1 MEGWDLKHPARHSMT
16 FHDDSVSHEQDR
28 SVPSRDKLLF
38 QPNISINGLIDDET
52 VSFFLGRLE
61 TVRKDG
67 QDMIMELNTSGGDA
81 DAARRVAL
89 EVRLFRRH
97 SGRNAF
103 CVGKTKVYSAGV
115 TIFAA
120 FPKQNRFLT
129 EDAVLLVHERR
140 METSIA
146 LNGPMQSCIQ
156 VVREQLALLETS
168 QRLEMEGFRELVEGS
183 SLSADELYRQATQN
197 CYIHAAEAL
206 TLGMIGGV
214 LR

>member
-1 MEGWDLKHPARHSMT
+1 MA
-16 FHDDSVSHEQDR
+16 FHDDSISHERDGSAPGQ
-28 SVPSRDKLLF
+28 DKLLF

-61 TVRKDG
+61 TVRKNG

-81 DAARRVAL
+81 DAARRMAL
-89 EVRLFRRH
+89 EIRLFRRH
-97 SGRNAF
+97 SGRDAF

-120 FPKQNRFLT
+120 FPRQDRFLT

-146 LNGPMQSCIQ
+146 LNGPIRSCIQ
-156 VVREQLALLETS
+156 IVREQLALLETS

-183 SLSADELYRQATQN
+183 SLSADELYRRATEN
-197 CYIHAAEAL
+197 CYINAAEAL
-206 TLGMIGGV
+206 SLGMIGGI

>member
-1 MEGWDLKHPARHSMT
+1 MA
-16 FHDDSVSHEQDR
+16 FHDDSVSHER
-28 SVPSRDKLLF
+28 EGSAPGRDKLLF

-52 VSFFLGRLE
+52 LSFFLGRLE
-61 TVRKDG
+61 TVRKNG

-81 DAARRVAL
+81 DAARRMAL

-97 SGRNAF
+97 SGRDAF

-120 FPKQNRFLT
+120 FPRQDRFLT

-146 LNGPMQSCIQ
+146 LNGPIRSCIQ
-156 VVREQLALLETS
+156 IVREQLALLETS

-183 SLSADELYRQATQN
+183 SLSADELYRRATEN
-197 CYIHAAEAL
+197 CYINAAEAL
-206 TLGMIGGV
+206 SLGMIGGI

>member
-1 MEGWDLKHPARHSMT
+1 MA
-16 FHDDSVSHEQDR
+16 FHDDSVSHGRDGSAPGE
-28 SVPSRDKLLF
+28 DKLLF

-61 TVRKDG
+61 TVRKNG

-81 DAARRVAL
+81 DAARRMAL

-97 SGRNAF
+97 SGRDAF

-120 FPKQNRFLT
+120 FPTQDRFLT

-146 LNGPMQSCIQ
+146 LNGPIRSCIQ
-156 VVREQLALLETS
+156 IVREQLALLETS

-183 SLSADELYRQATQN
+183 SLSADELYRRATEN
-197 CYIHAAEAL
+197 CYINAAEAL
-206 TLGMIGGV
+206 SLGMIGGI

>member
-1 MEGWDLKHPARHSMT
+1 MA
-16 FHDDSVSHEQDR
+16 FHDDSVSHER
-28 SVPSRDKLLF
+28 KGSAPGRDKLLF

-52 VSFFLGRLE
+52 LSFFLGRLE
-61 TVRKDG
+61 TVRKNG

-81 DAARRVAL
+81 DAARRMAL

-97 SGRNAF
+97 SGRDAF

-120 FPKQNRFLT
+120 FPRQDRFLT

-146 LNGPMQSCIQ
+146 LNGPIRSCIQ
-156 VVREQLALLETS
+156 IVREQLALLETS

-183 SLSADELYRQATQN
+183 SLSADELYRRATEN
-197 CYIHAAEAL
+197 CYINAAEAL
-206 TLGMIGGV
+206 SLGMIGGI

>member
-1 MEGWDLKHPARHSMT
+1 MA
-16 FHDDSVSHEQDR
+16 FHDDSVSHERDDSAPGQ
-28 SVPSRDKLLF
+28 DKLLF
-38 QPNISINGLIDDET
+38 LPNISINGLIDDET

-61 TVRKDG
+61 TVRKNG

-81 DAARRVAL
+81 DAARRMAL

-97 SGRNAF
+97 SGRDAF

-120 FPKQNRFLT
+120 FPTQDRFLT

-146 LNGPMQSCIQ
+146 LNGPIRSCIQ
-156 VVREQLALLETS
+156 IVREQLALLENRDVWRWKASGNLSKAVRSARTS
-168 QRLEMEGFRELVEGS
+168 FTGARRRIATSTPPRRSVLE
-183 SLSADELYRQATQN
+183 
-197 CYIHAAEAL
+197 
-206 TLGMIGGV
+206 
-214 LR
+214 